1 MRRGNFTLRT
11 KLVCATAAVVSLA
24 GLPLVYLGYSDAYRN
39 GVASAEAEFSHITRM
54 IGGSAALS
62 YLDTQ
67 VLVLDKTAIEK
78 DDIRTELDAIEKWL
92 AKDALLSMRST
103 LDFLQEA
110 WDTHTAVVNDWGEFV
125 YLSPAV
131 KKAWLENTQDYLGVP
146 FRTYIRNTSQNSYR
160 DEFTFMH
167 LTDETGFLHPYI
179 LATRKLDGYI
189 AVVMQQLDYLEG
201 PYRASFAEIEKRTAE
216 AIRTI

>member
-110 WDTHTAVVNDWGEFV
+110 
-125 YLSPAV
+125 
-131 KKAWLENTQDYLGVP
+131 
-146 FRTYIRNTSQNSYR
+146 
-160 DEFTFMH
+160 
-167 LTDETGFLHPYI
+167 
-179 LATRKLDGYI
+179 
-189 AVVMQQLDYLEG
+189 
-201 PYRASFAEIEKRTAE
+201 
-216 AIRTI
+216 